1 MHLIDHLET
10 GADWGKIFGVVDSL
24 YSDKGFSSNGGV

>member
-24 YSDKGFSSNGGV
+24 YNDKGFSSNADN